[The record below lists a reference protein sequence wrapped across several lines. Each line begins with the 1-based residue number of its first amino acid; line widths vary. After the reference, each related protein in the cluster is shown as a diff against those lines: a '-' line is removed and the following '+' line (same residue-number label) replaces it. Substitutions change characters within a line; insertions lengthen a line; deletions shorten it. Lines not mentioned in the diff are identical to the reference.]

1 LNRINSRQIHV
12 GNVPVGGSSPIT
24 VQSMTNTNTSDI
36 DATVKQ
42 ITALENA
49 GCDIIRVAVPDKDA
63 AHAISSIK
71 KQISIP
77 LVADIHF
84 DYKIALLSVE
94 AGADKIRINP
104 GNIGGRDRVRAVVSA
119 CKERNI
125 PIRIGVN
132 SGSVPKNLL
141 EKYGGASPEA
151 LVESALSHIQLLE
164 QEYFQDICIS
174 LKASDVPTTIESYR
188 MMSKIRD
195 YPLHVGVTEAGTA
208 FMGTIKSSIGIGTLL
223 SEGIG
228 DTIRVSLTDKPEEEV
243 RVGISILRALG
254 LRKEGIEVVSCP
266 TCGRTRIDL
275 IGLAQ
280 RVESAVKD
288 IDKELKIAVMGC
300 AVNGPGEARDADV
313 AVTGGDGVGMLFL
326 RGKPYKKVPYDNLLD
341 ELLKLIDDFESNR
354 DR

>member
-132 SGSVPKNLL
+132 SGSVPKDLL

>member
-1 LNRINSRQIHV
+1 MNRINSRQIHV

>member
-1 LNRINSRQIHV
+1 
-12 GNVPVGGSSPIT
+12 
-24 VQSMTNTNTSDI
+24 M
-36 DATVKQ
+36 
-42 ITALENA
+42 
-49 GCDIIRVAVPDKDA
+49 
-63 AHAISSIK
+63 
-71 KQISIP
+71 
-77 LVADIHF
+77 
-84 DYKIALLSVE
+84 
-94 AGADKIRINP
+94 
-104 GNIGGRDRVRAVVSA
+104 
-119 CKERNI
+119 
-125 PIRIGVN
+125 
-132 SGSVPKNLL
+132 
-141 EKYGGASPEA
+141 
-151 LVESALSHIQLLE
+151 ESALSHIQLLE

>member
-1 LNRINSRQIHV
+1 MNRINSRQIHV

-132 SGSVPKNLL
+132 SGSVPKDLL